1 MSSNRWEF
9 LTFKMADGRHFANH
23 EIAISQRKIIR
34 FRWKLLHKCGFRTQ
48 RQSRDQIYIYICFFF
63 NSRWRMDAIL
73 KIVFGHNS
81 AADIMISVKFCVKKQ
96 FFHRISVMGQILQF
110 YRTDFFCF
118 PNAVWASAI
127 SAFRIVS
134 DTFVVKVYG
143 NILASYIRQRRRL
156 CFRPCLRVCVC

>member
-1 MSSNRWEF
+1 MKSPYRNEKSFDFDESCY
-9 LTFKMADGRHFANH
+9 TSADLELNDSHVT
-23 EIAISQRKIIR
+23 KY
-34 FRWKLLHKCGFRTQ
+34 
-48 RQSRDQIYIYICFFF
+48 IYIYIYFF